1 MNDEQ
6 LKIYCRE
13 HAGEAL
19 TAEAE
24 ALLQRDPELK
34 REVDQL
40 IVIQKLMSLKRHEQ
54 PAIGSAERCARAVS
68 ERIAR
73 DRQASFAERLR
84 AWFTYESPVP
94 GYVYAAAAVVVAVGL
109 TLTLQQPGSTPAVAV
124 MAPPEPVIEQ
134 VTFVAEAL
142 AETNEASVMT
152 ASTPAPEKPIIM
164 LRVNADELIDTPRS
178 GLTFGGDSSVPVSYE
193 R

>member
-6 LKIYCRE
+6 LKTYCRE
-13 HAGEAL
+13 HAGETM

-40 IVIQKLMSLKRHEQ
+40 IAIQKLISLKRHEQ

-73 DRQASFAERLR
+73 DRQLSLADRLR
-84 AWFTYESPVP
+84 AWFTYESPLP
-94 GYVYAAAAVVVAVGL
+94 GYAYAAAALALAAGL
-109 TLTLQQPGSTPAVAV
+109 TLALRQPLESPAVAV
-124 MAPPEPVIEQ
+124 IETSEPVMEQ
-134 VTFVAEAL
+134 AVFAAEPI
-142 AETNEASVMT
+142 AETNEAAALASSV
-152 ASTPAPEKPIIM
+152 PAPEKPIIM

>member
-1 MNDEQ
+1 
-6 LKIYCRE
+6 
-13 HAGEAL
+13 
-19 TAEAE
+19 
-24 ALLQRDPELK
+24 
-34 REVDQL
+34 
-40 IVIQKLMSLKRHEQ
+40 
-54 PAIGSAERCARAVS
+54 
-68 ERIAR
+68 
-73 DRQASFAERLR
+73 
-84 AWFTYESPVP
+84 VP
-94 GYVYAAAAVVVAVGL
+94 GSLYAAAAVVVAVGL

>member
-1 MNDEQ
+1 VNDEQ

-13 HAGEAL
+13 HAGETL

-40 IVIQKLMSLKRHEQ
+40 IAIQKLMSLKRHEQ

-68 ERIAR
+68 DRIAR
-73 DRQASFAERLR
+73 DRQSSFAERFR
-84 AWFTYESPVP
+84 AWFAYESPVP
-94 GYVYAAAAVVVAVGL
+94 GYVYAATALVVAAGL
-109 TLTLQQPGSTPAVAV
+109 TLTLQQPGSPPAVAV
-124 MAPPEPVIEQ
+124 MDPPEPVIEPATFARES
-134 VTFVAEAL
+134 VT
-142 AETNEASVMT
+142 ETNETGIMT